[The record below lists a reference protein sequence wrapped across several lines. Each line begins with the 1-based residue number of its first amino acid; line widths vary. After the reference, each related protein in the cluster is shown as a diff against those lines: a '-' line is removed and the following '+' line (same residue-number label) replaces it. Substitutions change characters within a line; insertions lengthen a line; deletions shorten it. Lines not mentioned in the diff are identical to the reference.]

1 MIRKSVAVIAHRS
14 VRPGPLGT
22 GGEGAGA
29 ATGEGKDGE
38 EIVEEVVVGDGPDA
52 RSQGGASSL

>member
-14 VRPGPLGT
+14 AKAGPLAT

-29 ATGEGKDGE
+29 ATGEGEDGE
-38 EIVEEVVVGDGPDA
+38 EVVEEVVVGGGPDA